1 MIFPKVRNRY
11 ARSVYK
17 GYIQRSAHK
26 TYLDTSNTLV
36 FAMNLRSQSSKDQ
49 SVGREP
55 GSFYATLFHYIM
67 DQLQLE

>member
-1 MIFPKVRNRY
+1 MQGLPTKD
-11 ARSVYK
+11 
-17 GYIQRSAHK
+17 K
-26 TYLDTSNTLV
+26 TYLDTSDTLG
-36 FAMNLRSQSSKDQ
+36 FAMNLRSQSSKDK